1 MKDWHLLLLSVGIV
15 LIDVVY
21 TIPLLVLVYVIGDA
35 TLEIDYEKPSF
46 INVSELIS
54 IYMICPKSLFENMC
68 ML

>member
-35 TLEIDYEKPSF
+35 TLEIDYEKLSF